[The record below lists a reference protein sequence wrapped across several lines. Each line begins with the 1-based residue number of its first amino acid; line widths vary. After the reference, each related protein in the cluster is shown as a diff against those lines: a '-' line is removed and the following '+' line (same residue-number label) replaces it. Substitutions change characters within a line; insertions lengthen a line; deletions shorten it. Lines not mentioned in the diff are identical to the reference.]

1 MGMIC
6 VPIIAENTD
15 EALKKIARANKTA
28 DMLELRLDLMGSFRL
43 KEMIEMASKPV
54 IVTYRSKKEGGKGTV
69 GYGTQVRYL
78 LGAIETGANFVDVE
92 YRMPLEFREKI
103 FQKKTSSKIIVSR
116 HLLNG
121 TPPLEK
127 LEDLIRKMAATGA
140 DVVKI
145 ITRARAPED
154 NYCVLGLIAVAQRLG
169 IKIIT
174 FCMGPVGRISRIAGP
189 LFGGYLTFASLEEG
203 QESAD
208 GQIPVQK
215 TREILEILST

>member
-1 MGMIC
+1 MDMIC

-78 LGAIETGANFVDVE
+78 LGAIEMGANFVDVE

-127 LEDLIRKMAATGA
+127 LEDLIKKMAATGA
-140 DVVKI
+140 DVVTI
-145 ITRARAPED
+145 VTRARAPED
-154 NYCVLGLIAVAQRLG
+154 NYGVIGLIALSQRLG

-174 FCMGPVGRISRIAGP
+174 FCMGPAGRISRIAGP

-203 QESAD
+203 EESAD